1 MMEFIIWTVILILG
15 LAGLMKGADWF
26 TIGAEAIGIKLK
38 IPQFIIGATIV
49 SLGTSLPELASSIA
63 GVLQGASEIVV
74 ANVAGSNI
82 ANILF
87 VLGITAVIGGEI
99 VTKRNTNRS
108 DFPIMLAMS
117 IILLLFSLN
126 GTIGILESLF
136 FIMVFIWYLYRIFQ
150 EKETVKIDVE
160 YDGIRSIVSLLLGIF
175 LVIVSA
181 KFLVEAII
189 FLATNMN
196 IDSSIIAASVVA
208 FGTSIPEAV
217 VTLVAVLKKKK
228 EIALGNII
236 GSNIFNILLIV
247 GVSGL
252 FTPLIITSSVLQ
264 VTLPIMILSTII
276 FWFMLRDKKITRKE
290 GIILLALYVCFLG
303 FLFA

>member
-1 MMEFIIWTVILILG
+1 MIDIIIWSTILVLG
-15 LAGLMKGADWF
+15 LAGLVKGADWF
-26 TIGAEAIGIKLK
+26 TVGAEAIGVKLK

-49 SLGTSLPELASSIA
+49 SLGTSLPELASSIS

-87 VLGITAVIGGEI
+87 VLGITAVVGGEI
-99 VTKRNTNRS
+99 VTKRNTNKS

-117 IILLLFSLN
+117 IILFLFALN
-126 GTIGILESLF
+126 GTIGLFESLF
-136 FIMVFIWYLYRIFQ
+136 FIAVLTWYLYRIFQ
-150 EKETVKIDVE
+150 EKETAEIDVE
-160 YDGIRSIVSLLLGIF
+160 YNGARSIGLLVLGIF
-175 LVIVSA
+175 FVIISA

-189 FLATNMN
+189 ILAINMN

-217 VTLVAVLKKKK
+217 VTLVAVIKKKK
-228 EIALGNII
+228 DIALGNII

-252 FTPLIITSSVLQ
+252 LAPLAITASVLT

-276 FWFMLRDKKITRKE
+276 FWYMLRDKRINRKE
-290 GIILLALYVCFLG
+290 GVILLTLYLLFLV

>member
-1 MMEFIIWTVILILG
+1 MIELIIWISILLLG
-15 LAGLMKGADWF
+15 LIGLVKGADWF